1 MKKFIVSVFV
11 AGVAS
16 VTALSGCYLEAR
28 PATVD
33 YSYGGW
39 TPYYYNGN
47 LVYFDSLGRPYY
59 YGSGSMIYVPATWA
73 HYAVATNAYRI
84 NGYRYRAWHSR
95 YHRPTYYSRPVRY
108 HRGYSRGTSRT
119 YGRTY
124 GRGHSR
130 PVRHTPVRRTRYR
143 R

>member
-1 MKKFIVSVFV
+1 MKKFIVSVLV

-47 LVYFDSLGRPYY
+47 LVYFDTLGRPYY
-59 YGSGSMIYVPATWA
+59 YGGGSLIYVPSTWS
-73 HYAVATNAYRI
+73 YYGTAVNAYRI

-95 YHRPTYYSRPVRY
+95 YHRPTYYRSPVRAN
-108 HRGYSRGTSRT
+108 RGYSRSN
-119 YGRTY
+119 GRTY
-124 GRGHSR
+124 RSR
-130 PVRHTPVRRTRYR
+130 PVHRAPVRRVRYR

>member
-1 MKKFIVSVFV
+1 MKKFFVSVLV

-16 VTALSGCYLEAR
+16 ATALSGCYLEAR

-47 LVYFDSLGRPYY
+47 LVYFDTLGRPYY
-59 YGSGSMIYVPATWA
+59 YSSGSLMYVPATWV
-73 HYAVATNAYRI
+73 HYGASVNAYRLY
-84 NGYRYRAWHSR
+84 GYRYRAWHSR
-95 YHRPTYYSRPVRY
+95 YHRPTYYRTPVRY
-108 HRGYSRGTSRT
+108 NRGYSRS

-124 GRGHSR
+124 HR
-130 PVRHTPVRRTRYR
+130 PAYRAPVRRARYR